1 MSLKNVSLHNLQNIF
16 ILLTPLP
23 IVFTGFNP
31 NLIISLVHST
41 LKKKEMK
48 RGKGKFVRL

>member
-1 MSLKNVSLHNLQNIF
+1 MSPKNVPPRNLQNIF
-16 ILLTPLP
+16 ILLTPLA

-31 NLIISLVHST
+31 NLIISLARST